1 MWRRNV
7 TEHYNKVNT
16 FPIFCNLM
24 TIKIWQNRRNI
35 ICYFWSAFNNSLRSA
50 TTPENFDYINVWTFK
65 WFFLLLHLTF
75 FKISFSPTVAAY
87 TYMNYVTISFPWYD
101 VIRVLFEPCSVP
113 IMIVVWQKVRI
124 NKNVI
129 SRSHSKA
136 MSADHYIPE
145 IVIFGTDEHN
155 WNKCKNIVLIKVDWY
170 SEHV

>member
-1 MWRRNV
+1 MIFLV
-7 TEHYNKVNT
+7 TAFNT
-16 FPIFCNLM
+16 FF
-24 TIKIWQNRRNI
+24 
-35 ICYFWSAFNNSLRSA
+35 
-50 TTPENFDYINVWTFK
+50 E
-65 WFFLLLHLTF
+65 
-75 FKISFSPTVAAY
+75 ISFSPTVAAY

-113 IMIVVWQKVRI
+113 IMIVVWQEVRI

-170 SEHV
+170 SEHKCTSCFRIWKISKNVYLLLYISYKDWMIFR